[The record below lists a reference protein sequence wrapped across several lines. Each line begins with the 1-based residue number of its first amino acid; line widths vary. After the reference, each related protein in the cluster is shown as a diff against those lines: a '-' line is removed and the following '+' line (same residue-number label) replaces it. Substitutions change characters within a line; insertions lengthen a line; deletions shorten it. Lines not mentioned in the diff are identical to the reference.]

1 MNLIKLIGCAGLLAL
16 MAACSKEAKTANE
29 VEGKKEAFALTDTML
44 SRVSTEAVVM
54 QPVRSQL
61 RLIGR
66 IVPDENRVIKVFPLV
81 GGNVRDVRVELGDYV
96 QKGQTLAIIQSSEV
110 AGYNSQLVQAQA
122 ELRLAEKNLQVAKE
136 MYADKLS
143 SERDVLAAR
152 REVEREEAELT
163 RLKEVLQ
170 IYGADQQS
178 VALVKAP
185 ISGYVLEKNINQGTQ
200 LRSDDANA
208 VFTISQL
215 NEIWV
220 LANVNE
226 SDIGRVKIGL
236 PAQIQTLSYPDRIFH
251 GTVNKVYNVL
261 DQTTKTMQVRIR
273 LANEKMLLKPGMN
286 ASVVLAFDDG
296 GSMPTIPAKALIF
309 DKSKQFVM
317 VFHDRQHIDTR
328 EVQVHRSLGDVAYIR
343 SGLKP
348 GEKVITQSQL
358 LIYDALND

>member
-1 MNLIKLIGCAGLLAL
+1 MTIYKFMGYAGLLVLLSACAKEHN
-16 MAACSKEAKTANE
+16 AAED
-29 VEGKKEAFALTDTML
+29 KKEVFALTDTML
-44 SRVSTEAVVM
+44 SRVKTEAVAM

-66 IVPDENRVIKVFPLV
+66 LVPDENRVIKVFPLV

-96 QKGQTLAIIQSSEV
+96 QKGQTLAVIQSSEV
-110 AGYNSQLVQAQA
+110 AGFNSELVQAQA

-143 SERDVLAAR
+143 SERDVLSAR
-152 REVEREEAELT
+152 REVEREEAELA

-170 IYGADQQS
+170 IYGADRQS

-215 NEIWV
+215 NQIWV
-220 LANVNE
+220 MANVNE
-226 SDIGRVKIGL
+226 SDIGRIKIGL
-236 PAQIQTLSYPDRIFH
+236 PAQIQTLSYPDRVFH
-251 GTVNKVYNVL
+251 GTVDKVYNVL
-261 DQTTKTMQVRIR
+261 EQSTKTMQVRIR
-273 LANEKMLLKPGMN
+273 LTNERILLKPGMN
-286 ASVVLAFDDG
+286 ASVTLAFEEG
-296 GSMPTIPAKALIF
+296 GSLPAIPANALIF
-309 DKSKQFVM
+309 DKSKQYVM
-317 VFHDRQHIDTR
+317 VFRDRQHIDTR
-328 EVQVHRSLGDVAYIR
+328 EVQVLRTLGTMAYIR